1 MTTAASDWHP
11 DAAPGPRPSESVGY
25 RICVRCVMD
34 TSDPDIAFDAE
45 GVCHHCRRHQ
55 QVIAAHQRS
64 ASDLSSVVEGIKR
77 KGRGRRYDCV
87 IGVSGGVDSTY
98 TAWLVKQCGLRPLA
112 VHLDN
117 GWNSEIAVRNIANTL
132 KALDIDLETCVLDW
146 DEFRDIQRA
155 FLLASVPDVDI
166 PTDHAI
172 IASLRRC
179 AGRYGIPTIVTGHND
194 RTESHLP
201 AAWSRGHTDFG
212 YIRAVHAKYGSR
224 PLRTFPRISF
234 PAYLWMIHNS
244 FGTVPLLNHVSYSR
258 DEARATIAREL
269 DWSPYGGKH
278 HESVFTRWYQ
288 GVYLP
293 NKFGFDKR
301 RTHLSSLVS
310 SGQVSRSDALLS
322 LHEPTYE
329 PPLQAQDTV
338 YVAKK
343 LGFTATDFQAILQA
357 RPRRFSDY
365 DSYAKS
371 IDRGLLRLT
380 RNLIRPLRRLVTARH
395 SA

>member
-1 MTTAASDWHP
+1 MTIATPELHPGASP
-11 DAAPGPRPSESVGY
+11 DPRSSEPAGY

-34 TSDPDIAFDAE
+34 TSDPDIKFDDE

-55 QVIAAHQRS
+55 QVMTAHQHS
-64 ASDLSSVVEGIKR
+64 GSDLSAVVEGIKR

-172 IASLRRC
+172 ISSLRRC
-179 AGRYGIPTIVTGHND
+179 AGRYRIRTIVTGHND

-212 YIRAVHAKYGSR
+212 YIRAVHAQYGSR
-224 PLRTFPRISF
+224 RLKTFPGISF

-244 FGTVPLLNHVSYSR
+244 FGTVPLLNHVTYSR
-258 DEARATIAREL
+258 DEARATIGREL
-269 DWSPYGGKH
+269 NWSPYGGKH

-293 NKFGFDKR
+293 EKFGFDKR

-310 SGQVSRSDALLS
+310 SGQVTRSDALKS

-329 PPLQAQDTV
+329 PALQVQDTV

-343 LGFTATDFQAILQA
+343 LGFADTDFEAILRA
-357 RPRRFSDY
+357 EPRRFSDY

-371 IDRGLLRLT
+371 IDRGILRLG
-380 RNLIRPLRRLVTARH
+380 RNLLRPLRRLA
-395 SA
+395 AAQQLA